1 MTGQSSREET
11 VAHHWSHHDQ
21 QKEVDVRKKST
32 LVFVCCF
39 FFCLFLHF
47 IIKNKSVF
55 VLYNTIQHPHRGS
68 INHQSSTDK
77 ERNSFLV
84 VSLVFLTFFRVFK
97 KKTGLVGG
105 GRGGWRVFSGGPG
118 PWTRVYR
125 DQVRR
130 AGTQNISGEEK
141 ICRGCGLFFVFFFF
155 FFLIFL

>member
-1 MTGQSSREET
+1 

-125 DQVRR
+125 DQVRW

-155 FFLIFL
+155 SF

>member
-97 KKTGLVGG
+97 KKKQGWWGEDVEGG
-105 GRGGWRVFSGGPG
+105 GFSQED
-118 PWTRVYR
+118 R
-125 DQVRR
+125 DLGQ
-130 AGTQNISGEEK
+130 GYTGIK
-141 ICRGCGLFFVFFFF
+141 
-155 FFLIFL
+155 

>member
-97 KKTGLVGG
+97 KKNRVGG
-105 GRGGWRVFSGGPG
+105 GRTWRVEGFLRRPG
-118 PWTRVYR
+118 TLDKGIQGSSKAGRNTKHIWRGENLPRVR
-125 DQVRR
+125 
-130 AGTQNISGEEK
+130 S
-141 ICRGCGLFFVFFFF
+141 LFCFLFF